1 MQKQEILTKLA
12 KYVRLTWDRSL
23 TESTGGNMSV
33 RIGDKVYITP
43 TFFVKHFFTI
53 NDFVILNL
61 NGEKIEGKLDPS
73 SEYRMHIRIY
83 NERDDVKSIF
93 HAHPKWATIYSI
105 THKKIPTRV
114 LPETIFML
122 GEIEYIPY
130 CMPGTDEFADAFTE
144 GLKKGRNA
152 FMLFNHGITTCGESI
167 EWAFSRLET
176 FETCCFVSAIC
187 NLVKEKI
194 YKILQDKLKILFE
207 KIVGDPFVK

>member
-1 MQKQEILTKLA
+1 MQKREILTKLA
-12 KYVRLTWDRSL
+12 EYVRLTWDRGL
-23 TESTGGNMSV
+23 TESTGGNMSI

-53 NDFVILNL
+53 NDFVVLNL

-73 SEYRMHIRIY
+73 SEYKMHIKIY
-83 NERDDVKSIF
+83 NERNDVKSIF

-130 CMPGTDEFADAFTE
+130 CMPGTDEFAEIFSP
-144 GLKKGRNA
+144 GLKERKRT
-152 FMLFNHGITTCGESI
+152 FILENHGVTTIGESI
-167 EWAFSRLET
+167 KEAFARLET
-176 FETCCFVSAIC
+176 LETCSFVSVMGS
-187 NLVKEKI
+187 LVKENIKEI
-194 YKILQDKLKILFE
+194 PKDEVKKFLDKLSGK
-207 KIVGDPFVK
+207 

>member
-12 KYVRLTWDRSL
+12 EYVRLTWDRGL

-53 NDFVILNL
+53 NDFVVLNL

-83 NERDDVKSIF
+83 NERGDVKSIF

-105 THKKIPTRV
+105 THKKIPTRI

-144 GLKKGRNA
+144 GLRKGRNA

-167 EWAFSRLET
+167 EWAFARLET
-176 FETCCFVSAIC
+176 FETCCYVSAMAGMSNQEPNQISE
-187 NLVKEKI
+187 KESNKFL
-194 YKILQDKLKILFE
+194 KKLGMK
-207 KIVGDPFVK
+207 